1 MRTIRA
7 VFREGSIKPVEP
19 LDLPENTPLRVTL
32 LNDDDLPADSIAEL
46 ASAGRAFDFL
56 SDDREDLYD
65 ESDGEAV

>member
-7 VFREGSIKPVEP
+7 IFREGSIKPVEP

-46 ASAGRAFDFL
+46 ASAAGAFDFL
-56 SDDREDLYD
+56 DDDREDLYD